1 MILKKILSF
10 IPPNYN
16 FVYLSLCSFSEI
28 LRHHFKASKKL
39 LLFICANKS
48 GTLSISSLW
57 ELKFSLIY
65 LESEAND
72 FICTLYCW
80 LLNCG
85 YFCPI
90 SWPNFGDALS
100 FFEHILH
107 NVSTIQ
113 ISKALCVAQNCM
125 DN

>member
-1 MILKKILSF
+1 VILKKILSF

-28 LRHHFKASKKL
+28 SRHHFKASKKL

-65 LESEAND
+65 LESQANE
-72 FICTLYCW
+72 FHLYTVLLATKLW
-80 LLNCG
+80 LFL
-85 YFCPI
+85 
-90 SWPNFGDALS
+90 SNFMAK
-100 FFEHILH
+100 FW
-107 NVSTIQ
+107 
-113 ISKALCVAQNCM
+113 
-125 DN
+125 

>member
-1 MILKKILSF
+1 
-10 IPPNYN
+10 
-16 FVYLSLCSFSEI
+16 VYLSLCSFSKI

-107 NVSTIQ
+107 TVPQATILFVVVGCQ
-113 ISKALCVAQNCM
+113 HYCFCSHRGTFIM
-125 DN
+125 